1 MGQLTDRIRELENQL
16 ARLELE
22 KQHMKSVSSSFDCI
36 YWKRFELEKSNLKT
50 ELENK
55 QHENN
60 QKQKDNDIQ
69 SISNLYEE
77 QIQLLKKRLQDLE
90 NEKQGL
96 EEIVTKLKGE
106 VAAAAKNERVI

>member
-1 MGQLTDRIRELENQL
+1 M
-16 ARLELE
+16 
-22 KQHMKSVSSSFDCI
+22 
-36 YWKRFELEKSNLKT
+36 KT

-69 SISNLYEE
+69 SISKLYEE
-77 QIQLLKKRLQDLE
+77 QIQLLKKRLHDLE

-96 EEIVTKLKGE
+96 EEIVTRLKGE
-106 VAAAAKNERVI
+106 LSAAAKNEKVN